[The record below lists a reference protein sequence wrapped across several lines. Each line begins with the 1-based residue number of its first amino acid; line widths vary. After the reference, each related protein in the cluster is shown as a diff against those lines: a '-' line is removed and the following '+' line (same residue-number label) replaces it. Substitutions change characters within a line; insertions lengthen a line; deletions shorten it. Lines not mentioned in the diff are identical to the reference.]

1 MRFWCCPWWI
11 FTLLMKTAEWIGM
24 RFRCCWRLIPTTL
37 RVRCWTV
44 TVGLWIITMIWVF
57 FCKALI
63 SYPHSVHIYIY
74 IYIYMPVVAIVAVTG
89 EEGSA
94 PRRPRNLTYAASGLF
109 RFGIL
114 FLRLCFPLFRL
125 GICFC
130 IFSLGNG
137 NGEEWQTDE
146 WWVLLTMIHHHK
158 LSSLIIIK
166 PHFSL
171 HFCWISYPFSL

>member
-74 IYIYMPVVAIVAVTG
+74 IYIYICLWSPSWQLRAKRD
-89 EEGSA
+89 
-94 PRRPRNLTYAASGLF
+94 PRQGGPATWPTRLLAFFGLGF
-109 RFGIL
+109 
-114 FLRLCFPLFRL
+114 
-125 GICFC
+125 CFC
-130 IFSLGNG
+130 GFA
-137 NGEEWQTDE
+137 
-146 WWVLLTMIHHHK
+146 
-158 LSSLIIIK
+158 
-166 PHFSL
+166 F
-171 HFCWISYPFSL
+171 PFSVWEFVFAFSVWETEMEKNGKLMSGGSCWPWYITTNCRP